1 MDATIVPSA
10 LTGLV
15 DAVSSK
21 SMAHRLLILAALANQ
36 PCEFV
41 CNTTSQDIVATANC
55 LQVLSDAVHD
65 LEQGESN
72 RQRYEMDCKESG
84 STLRFLLPVACAL
97 GIPSRF
103 ERRGRLAQRPLAPL
117 DDELRHHGVEVAER
131 GNAVLTR
138 GKLSPGRFVLP
149 GNVSSQYVS
158 GLLLAATCLREP
170 TEIWV
175 CTPVQSRPYITLTTH
190 ALEAFG
196 QTTTCDKVVHK
207 GIEYER
213 FFLDPTGLVSPESC
227 VVEGDWSNAA
237 FWLAAGTM
245 EPEGITVSGLD
256 LNSPQGD
263 RAVLACLAG
272 FGARI
277 ARKGN
282 AARATRDKPRANHI
296 DVSAIPD
303 LVPPLAAVAA
313 TSPGTSVLSNAG
325 RLRLKESDRLAS
337 VCAAI
342 NSLGGNAR
350 TRGDDLVIEG
360 VDRLHGGV
368 VDAQNDHRIAMM
380 GAVMATHATGV
391 VTIRGA
397 ECVAKSYPSFW
408 EDYASLG
415 GIVTLPPESKG

>member
-72 RQRYEMDCKESG
+72 LQRYKMDCKESG

-190 ALEAFG
+190 ALETFG

-263 RAVLACLAG
+263 RAVRALLEAGCPVRNQTVLLRGINDDPDTLAALLNGLTGIGVLPYYVFQCRPAMGVMHQFQVPLLEG
-272 FGARI
+272 QRVVDGARAQLNGQAKQFRYVMSHVTGKI
-277 ARKGN
+277 EIIGRPFGEETLFKYHQAKSD
-282 AARATRDKPRANHI
+282 ADANRFFT
-296 DVSAIPD
+296 V
-303 LVPPLAAVAA
+303 
-313 TSPGTSVLSNAG
+313 
-325 RLRLKESDRLAS
+325 RLAEDQ
-337 VCAAI
+337 CW
-342 NSLGGNAR
+342 L
-350 TRGDDLVIEG
+350 GDDI
-360 VDRLHGGV
+360 
-368 VDAQNDHRIAMM
+368 
-380 GAVMATHATGV
+380 
-391 VTIRGA
+391 
-397 ECVAKSYPSFW
+397 
-408 EDYASLG
+408 
-415 GIVTLPPESKG
+415 